1 VRLADRDIM
10 GQVLDVNGKSIMV
23 AFGNMVTTVDEKKLE
38 KLSRNEAKKME
49 RPPAAGRSS
58 LFDLRDKKLN
68 FRAEK
73 DVRGLRADEALEKVS
88 LFIDDALMVGA
99 REVRI
104 LHGKGNGI
112 LRQLIRE
119 YLGSIELVRGF
130 RDEHVEYGGSG
141 ITVVE
146 LDD

>member
-1 VRLADRDIM
+1 
-10 GQVLDVNGKSIMV
+10 
-23 AFGNMVTTVDEKKLE
+23 MVTTVDEKKLE
-38 KLSRNEAKKME
+38 KLSRNEAKNME
-49 RPPAAGRSS
+49 RASTAGRSS

-99 REVRI
+99 REVKI

-119 YLGSIELVRGF
+119 YLGSIALVSGF

-146 LDD
+146 LEN